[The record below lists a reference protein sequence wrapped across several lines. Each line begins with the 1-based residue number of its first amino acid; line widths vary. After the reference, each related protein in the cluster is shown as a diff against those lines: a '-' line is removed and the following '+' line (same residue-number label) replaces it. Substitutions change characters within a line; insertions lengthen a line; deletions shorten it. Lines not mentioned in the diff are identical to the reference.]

1 MDAEAKLAFIREKAR
16 QNERDPEGIKVI
28 WSRHAVTELV
38 ADDLIRRQV
47 ERALQECEL
56 IEDYPV
62 LHRPL
67 PDCLVLAWLTPG
79 EPVHAVVAIDLERDR
94 IFMVT
99 VYKPSEE
106 EWGDDWRTRKK

>member
-1 MDAEAKLAFIREKAR
+1 M
-16 QNERDPEGIKVI
+16 
-28 WSRHAVTELV
+28 
-38 ADDLIRRQV
+38 
-47 ERALQECEL
+47 QECDL

-67 PDCLVLAWLTPG
+67 PDCLVLAWLMPG

-106 EWGDDWRTRKK
+106 EWEDDWRTRKK

>member
-1 MDAEAKLAFIREKAR
+1 
-16 QNERDPEGIKVI
+16 
-28 WSRHAVTELV
+28 LV
-38 ADDLIRRQV
+38 ADHLTRRQV
-47 ERALQECEL
+47 ERALRECEL
-56 IEDYPV
+56 IEDYPA

-67 PDCLVLAWLTPG
+67 PDCLVLGWLTPN

-106 EWGDDWRTRKK
+106 EWEDDWRTRKK

>member
-1 MDAEAKLAFIREKAR
+1 MEAEAKQAFVREKAR
-16 QNERDPEGIKVI
+16 ENERDAEGTKVM

-38 ADDLIRRQV
+38 ADDLTRRQV

-67 PDCLVLAWLTPG
+67 PDCLVLGWLTPG
-79 EPVHAVVAIDLERDR
+79 EPVHAVVAIDPERDR

-106 EWGDDWRTRKK
+106 EWKDDWRTRKK